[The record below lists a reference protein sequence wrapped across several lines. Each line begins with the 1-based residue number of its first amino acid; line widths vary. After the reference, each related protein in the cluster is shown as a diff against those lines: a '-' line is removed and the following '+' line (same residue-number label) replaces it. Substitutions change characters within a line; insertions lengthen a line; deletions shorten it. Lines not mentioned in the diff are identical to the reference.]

1 MAGLIFIFL
10 FLPYTPLLLL
20 GQWLQAISHLR
31 LFPWI
36 NNVRLKALMDSYHA
50 PYKSKHHYWPG
61 LLLVLCFVLLLVFDS
76 NFQEDRVTNLLAILM
91 KSGSGSM
98 VEFTQTGM

>member
-20 GQWLQAISHLR
+20 GQWLQVISHLR

-36 NNVRLKALMDSYHA
+36 NNARLKAFMDSYHA

-61 LLLVLCFVLLLVFDS
+61 LLLVFNFVLVLVFDS
-76 NFQEDRVTNLLAILM
+76 NLQDDHMLMILM
-91 KSGSGSM
+91 KSGCGSV